1 MDGLSKVFSGIIGI
15 SDLCVRLDIQSGG
28 KQNVDL
34 LFQRSLIDVNG
45 VCLDQD
51 ALPNNRHIRGGNML
65 QKPADAGTDEV
76 PHIVLVALTVLDD
89 LLILYHLD
97 AVEIVVQLLVHPI
110 AVITDPPHICFFGL
124 SMAVKIAVDVG
135 HSLPDDKHAHVCLV
149 TAFCSASLNSCWCS

>member
-1 MDGLSKVFSGIIGI
+1 MCIRDRLNAGNDGGLPGVSLVNDLLMDGLSKVFSGIIGI

-76 PHIVLVALTVLDD
+76 PHIVLVALTVLDV
-89 LLILYHLD
+89 YKRQ
-97 AVEIVVQLLVHPI
+97 V
-110 AVITDPPHICFFGL
+110 
-124 SMAVKIAVDVG
+124 
-135 HSLPDDKHAHVCLV
+135 
-149 TAFCSASLNSCWCS
+149 